1 MKIGIYGGSFNPIHL
16 GHQKIIE
23 FVLETMKLDKI
34 LVIPVGLPSHRKNT
48 LEQGFHRFAM
58 CQLAFEH
65 LPRVEVSDL
74 EINLLEVSYTYDTLV
89 QIRQLYG
96 EEHEY
101 FEIIGEDSLAS
112 FSSWKCPQEI
122 LKLAKLLV
130 LQREPFELISENPN
144 IILLNSPIFPISSTE
159 IREQLQ
165 RGTSKIDWLNPKV
178 FQYIQEH
185 NLYKNQPKL

>member
-23 FVLETMKLDKI
+23 FILETVKLDKI
-34 LVIPVGLPSHRKNT
+34 IVIPVGLPSHRENT
-48 LEQGFHRFAM
+48 LEQGFHRLTM

-65 LPRVEVSDL
+65 LPQVEVSDL
-74 EINLLEVSYTYDTLV
+74 EINLPKISYTYDTLV
-89 QIRQLYG
+89 QIRELYG

-112 FSSWKCPQEI
+112 FDSWKCPQEI

-130 LQREPFELISENPN
+130 LQREPFKLISENPN
-144 IILLNSPIFPISSTE
+144 ILLLNSPIFPISSTK
-159 IREQLQ
+159 IREQLKSND
-165 RGTSKIDWLNPKV
+165 SKIDWLNPKV
-178 FQYIQEH
+178 LQYIQEH
-185 NLYKNQPKL
+185 SLYTSIAQK

>member
-23 FVLETMKLDKI
+23 FILETVKLDKI
-34 LVIPVGLPSHRKNT
+34 IVIPVGLPSHRENT
-48 LEQGFHRFAM
+48 LEQGCHRLTM

-65 LPRVEVSDL
+65 LPQVEVSDL
-74 EINLLEVSYTYDTLV
+74 EINLPKISYTYDTLV
-89 QIRQLYG
+89 QIRELYG

-112 FSSWKCPQEI
+112 FDSWKCPQEI

-130 LQREPFELISENPN
+130 LQREPFKLISENPN
-144 IILLNSPIFPISSTE
+144 ILLLNSPIFPISSTK
-159 IREQLQ
+159 IREQLKSND
-165 RGTSKIDWLNPKV
+165 SKIDWLNPKV

-185 NLYKNQPKL
+185 SLYTSIAQK

>member
-23 FVLETMKLDKI
+23 FILQKTLLDKI
-34 LVIPVGLPSHRKNT
+34 IVIPVGFPSHRANT
-48 LEQGFHRFAM
+48 LEKGLHRFQM

-65 LPRVEVSDL
+65 LSQVEVSDI
-74 EINLLEVSYTYDTLV
+74 EINLGETSYTYDTLMK
-89 QIRQLYG
+89 IRKIYG

-112 FSSWKCPQEI
+112 FHTWKKPQEI

-130 LQREPFELISENPN
+130 LQRETFELKSENPN
-144 IILLNSPIFPISSTE
+144 IILLNSPLFPISSTE
-159 IREQLQ
+159 IRKQLQ
-165 RGTSKIDWLNPKV
+165 EKRKEIEWLNPKV
-178 FQYIQEH
+178 LRYIREQH
-185 NLYKNQPKL
+185 LYENVL